1 MEQAVDL
8 NLILGIIFGLL
19 SIFLVGFCIAIS
31 FVVLSIR
38 KSMDE
43 TDRRLEDI
51 LNKRLKEILL
61 DLKGNHL
68 RVGRDVVV
76 NPLAIALELR
86 LKFLVV
92 IDISIETGMN
102 DAAFWGLVAAGL
114 IIDGMAVCLGNGT
127 HRRPAGVGR
136 YRVK

>member
-38 KSMDE
+38 KSLDE

-61 DLKGNHL
+61 DLKTLTEPIESQAAPIEEKSENKRQRH
-68 RVGRDVVV
+68 RVTQLYQTPKGR
-76 NPLAIALELR
+76 
-86 LKFLVV
+86 
-92 IDISIETGMN
+92 T
-102 DAAFWGLVAAGL
+102 
-114 IIDGMAVCLGNGT
+114 
-127 HRRPAGVGR
+127 
-136 YRVK
+136 

>member
-38 KSMDE
+38 KSFDE
-43 TDRRLEDI
+43 TDRRIEEILSRRPEDI

-61 DLKGNHL
+61 
-68 RVGRDVVV
+68 
-76 NPLAIALELR
+76 ELR
-86 LKFLVV
+86 TLTEP
-92 IDISIETGMN
+92 IESQ
-102 DAAFWGLVAAGL
+102 AALIEEKSKNKRQRHKVA
-114 IIDGMAVCLGNGT
+114 
-127 HRRPAGVGR
+127 
-136 YRVK
+136 